1 MAEALFELEEILIS
15 RKEALTSEEAK
26 LLNSWKQNAV
36 RDFGIGATGASIA
49 TWLVTRRLNNL
60 VRMNLTVGVGFYYG
74 IRRFTKCVDSE
85 IEQILSQHGT
95 RLQTGLAE
103 IMLKKYQHDSHVLQ
117 RVSKHFFCE
126 NVYFDDSTDQPKPRW
141 RFRNSFEED
150 LASAHMTYDDDSS
163 NKKINS
169 VKTDLRKT
177 NLQRRQINMSAGAD
191 VLEAIEDPFDC
202 IFRSSASVQDIH
214 HPDTFS
220 SPPRRRNYNQKRSQ
234 RRHRMRHK
242 ENMDV

>member
-1 MAEALFELEEILIS
+1 
-15 RKEALTSEEAK
+15 
-26 LLNSWKQNAV
+26 
-36 RDFGIGATGASIA
+36 
-49 TWLVTRRLNNL
+49 
-60 VRMNLTVGVGFYYG
+60 
-74 IRRFTKCVDSE
+74 
-85 IEQILSQHGT
+85 
-95 RLQTGLAE
+95 
-103 IMLKKYQHDSHVLQ
+103 MLKKYQHDSHVLQ

-126 NVYFDDSTDQPKPRW
+126 NVYYDDSTDQPKPRW

-150 LASAHMTYDDDSS
+150 LASAHMTYDDDSY
-163 NKKINS
+163 NKKTNS

-177 NLQRRQINMSAGAD
+177 NLQRRQIDMSAGAD
-191 VLEAIEDPFDC
+191 VLEAMEDPFDC

-234 RRHRMRHK
+234 RRHRIRHK